1 MKKTYD
7 IKILGQKFS
16 LRTENDETHVKR
28 VADFVN
34 KIMHELQQKS
44 SNISTQNIAILG
56 ALNIADEMIS
66 KELKTKSL
74 IKDWK
79 ERLENIQDLS
89 KMN

>member
-7 IKILGQKFS
+7 IKILGQKVA
-16 LRTENDETHVKR
+16 LRTENDEAHVKR

-34 KIMHELQQKS
+34 KIMHELAQKS

-66 KELKTKSL
+66 KELKTKSM

>member
-7 IKILGQKFS
+7 IKILGQKFA
-16 LRTENDETHVKR
+16 LRTENDEAHVKR

-34 KIMHELQQKS
+34 KIMHELAQKS

-66 KELKTKSL
+66 KELKTKSM